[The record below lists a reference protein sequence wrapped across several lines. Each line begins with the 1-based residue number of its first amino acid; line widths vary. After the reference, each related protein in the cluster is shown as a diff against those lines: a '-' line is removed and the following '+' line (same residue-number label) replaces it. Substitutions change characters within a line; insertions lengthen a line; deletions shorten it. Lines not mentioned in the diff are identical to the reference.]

1 MPIYEYQCESCSH
14 SFESFLSMSNMNEP
28 LNEPCPE
35 CGKNE
40 VNKRVSKTTMGVDM
54 NLKTPGWFKDKMDN
68 LKKKVPKRFHNNLDQ
83 AAHRTGGKL
92 GPQ

>member
-1 MPIYEYQCESCSH
+1 
-14 SFESFLSMSNMNEP
+14 
-28 LNEPCPE
+28 
-35 CGKNE
+35 
-40 VNKRVSKTTMGVDM
+40 DM